1 VLASPE
7 TQKVLSTEGAEV
19 IDRTGAEFGAFI
31 EAELTKWQ
39 RVVKEAKIKA
49 D

>member
-1 VLASPE
+1 MLASPE
-7 TQKVLSTEGAEV
+7 TQKVFSTEGAEV
-19 IDRTGAEFGAFI
+19 MKKTGAEFGAFI